1 MEKVAAK
8 EQAPP
13 GERQQAGDAKRRH
26 SDPHDVE
33 SGEARADPAT
43 ASAGGNRKPGGG
55 DQRRCRSQII
65 LRSYEIRDIVLGSDD
80 PPLTSPRARRKPSL
94 RRSASERAKLRAL
107 VLDDGTTGDKRDGD
121 ENDGCDKNA
130 S

>member
-65 LRSYEIRDIVLGSDD
+65 LRSYEIRDIVLGSGQTIS
-80 PPLTSPRARRKPSL
+80 PPRRRGRGESPP
-94 RRSASERAKLRAL
+94 
-107 VLDDGTTGDKRDGD
+107 
-121 ENDGCDKNA
+121 
-130 S
+130 

>member
-26 SDPHDVE
+26 SDPPVE

-80 PPLTSPRARRKPSL
+80 LPPTPPRARRKPSL